1 MGKYQKNIEAARRIS
16 VVQYL
21 ETYHPGELVRKT
33 DKEYCTKTH
42 SSLVITPANGLF
54 HWFSQSKGG
63 NNALDYL
70 VKVEG
75 MDFVSAVRLLNEM
88 TPMPVSVQTV
98 KAAPVQQ
105 QTSRPFVLP
114 PADRNTE
121 AATAYLMHRGVS
133 PKVLRYCVGS
143 GILYQTT
150 RGSYRNCV
158 FVGKD
163 ENGVP
168 RSAFQRGCQGSF
180 RGDVAGSQ
188 KQYGFLIPAES
199 ENCDTVE
206 IYEAPIDAM
215 SGATLRQYKHDSPWR
230 SVHYLALGG
239 LNHQPIDYFLQQHPE
254 VKRVSLC
261 FDRDDPGRNFTKIVA
276 KQLAERGYIVQDT
289 PPAIGKD
296 YNDYLLA
303 ARRLISITKSGTI
316 DGGTWNISPAD
327 KQTVTTAGHTNDDNF
342 QNNGGAASA
351 SWTLHYSVS
360 KTTDSRNGRVGPY
373 TTQDEA
379 DAAADSARDAAIAE
393 LQGEAQRMVDNA
405 VASAKAELANIKFR
419 YEEVGVPYGFAM
431 YWGSNGSKQTI
442 SVSANSNNAYLM
454 KNNEW
459 SLQVNLKK
467 TDSETGNQI
476 AADAQYEIFQWD
488 TVTGKPFS
496 F

>member
-16 VVQYL
+16 VMQYL

-33 DKEYCTKTH
+33 DKEYRTKTH
-42 SSLVITPANGLF
+42 SSLVITPANGKF
-54 HWFSQSKGG
+54 HWYAQSVGG
-63 NNALDYL
+63 NNAIDYL
-70 VKVEG
+70 TKVEG
-75 MDFVSAVRLLNEM
+75 MNFVSAIRLLSAM
-88 TPMPVSVQTV
+88 TPMPVSIQAAKATPTRQHTV
-98 KAAPVQQ
+98 
-105 QTSRPFVLP
+105 RPFELP
-114 PADRNTE
+114 AADRNTE
-121 AATAYLMHRGVS
+121 AATAYLMHRGIS
-133 PKVLRYCVGS
+133 PKVLRYCVNS

-163 ENGVP
+163 AEGVP

-276 KQLAERGYIVQDT
+276 KRLAERGYIVQDT

-303 ARRLISITKSGTI
+303 ARRLISME
-316 DGGTWNISPAD
+316 
-327 KQTVTTAGHTNDDNF
+327 
-342 QNNGGAASA
+342 
-351 SWTLHYSVS
+351 
-360 KTTDSRNGRVGPY
+360 R
-373 TTQDEA
+373 
-379 DAAADSARDAAIAE
+379 
-393 LQGEAQRMVDNA
+393 
-405 VASAKAELANIKFR
+405 
-419 YEEVGVPYGFAM
+419 
-431 YWGSNGSKQTI
+431 
-442 SVSANSNNAYLM
+442 
-454 KNNEW
+454 
-459 SLQVNLKK
+459 
-467 TDSETGNQI
+467 
-476 AADAQYEIFQWD
+476 
-488 TVTGKPFS
+488 
-496 F
+496 